1 MLEKWGG
8 DDGCRSG
15 DDNKCGE
22 WGGRGDGNKQ
32 WWESEWGAATVAVA
46 AIADSSPVV
55 IGVNSW
61 PFVTYKK
68 GSFWSQTHVFLGCKI
83 LWEEKGNSKLHR
95 Y

>member
-1 MLEKWGG
+1 
-8 DDGCRSG
+8 
-15 DDNKCGE
+15 
-22 WGGRGDGNKQ
+22 
-32 WWESEWGAATVAVA
+32 VAVA